1 MDLSPYLASVREGV
15 KNAAALADDNTQQV
29 AQRLGTAID
38 SSTRLALIQALSDAA
53 STISADLAPASVD
66 VRIVAGEPEFA
77 VSVPTPSAEPMM
89 ITPTADEAAESDEP
103 EVDEDEPIA
112 RISLRLPASVKSKV
126 DEMADADGIST
137 NAWLQRAIMDAL
149 HERRRPPHPPG
160 PPGPR
165 GVFGPEGALG
175 PLGPLGPNGVFGPH
189 GVFGPGGPFGSGKE
203 RQREGR
209 STSRKAGGHNVQG
222 WVQ

>member
-15 KNAAALADDNTQQV
+15 KNAAALADEDTQQV

-53 STISADLAPASVD
+53 SSISADLAPASVD

-77 VSVPTPSAEPMM
+77 VSVPTPSAEPTM
-89 ITPTADEAAESDEP
+89 ISPVAEEEPQPEEP
-103 EVDEDEPIA
+103 EIDEDEPIA
-112 RISLRLPASVKSKV
+112 RISLRLPHSVKAKV

-149 HERRRPPHPPG
+149 NERRRPPHPPT
-160 PPGPR
+160 PPN
-165 GVFGPEGALG
+165 VFGPDGPLG

-189 GVFGPGGPFGSGKE
+189 GVFGPGGPFTDSKKDRKREARARRSGP
-203 RQREGR
+203 
-209 STSRKAGGHNVQG
+209 GGQNVQG

>member
-66 VRIVAGEPEFA
+66 VRIVGGEPEFA

-89 ITPTADEAAESDEP
+89 ITPTADEAAEPDEP
-103 EVDEDEPIA
+103 EIDEDEPIA
-112 RISLRLPASVKSKV
+112 RISLRLPTSVKSKV

-149 HERRRPPHPPG
+149 NERRRPPHPPG
-160 PPGPR
+160 PQGIFAPDGP
-165 GVFGPEGALG
+165 LG
-175 PLGPLGPNGVFGPH
+175 PQGPLGPNGVFGPH
-189 GVFGPGGPFGSGKE
+189 GVFGPGGPFGQGKN
-203 RQREGR
+203 RSRESRPGR
-209 STSRKAGGHNVQG
+209 SGPGGHNVQG

>member
-15 KNAAALADDNTQQV
+15 TNAAALADESTQQV

-53 STISADLAPASVD
+53 STISADLAPASVE
-66 VRIVAGEPEFA
+66 VRIVGGEPEFA
-77 VSVPTPSAEPMM
+77 VSVPTAPAEPMM
-89 ITPTADEAAESDEP
+89 ITPAAEEETPAEEP
-103 EVDEDEPIA
+103 ELDEDEPIA

-149 HERRRPPHPPG
+149 NERRRPPHPPQ
-160 PPGPR
+160 PPGPP
-165 GVFGPEGALG
+165 GVFGPDG
-175 PLGPLGPNGVFGPH
+175 PLGPQGPFGPNGIFGPH
-189 GVFGPGGPFGSGKE
+189 GVFGPGGHFGKQ
-203 RQREGR
+203 RQREGK
-209 STSRKAGGHNVQG
+209 SSGPGSKNVQG

>member
-15 KNAAALADDNTQQV
+15 TNAAALADEQTQQV

-53 STISADLAPASVD
+53 STISADLAPASVE
-66 VRIVAGEPEFA
+66 VRIVGGQPEFA
-77 VSVPTPSAEPMM
+77 VSVPTSSAEPMM
-89 ITPTADEAAESDEP
+89 ITSEAEQPSELEEP
-103 EVDEDEPIA
+103 ELDLGDEPIA
-112 RISLRLPASVKSKV
+112 RISLRLPASVKAKV

-149 HERRRPPHPPG
+149 NERRRPPHPPTPPG
-160 PPGPR
+160 PPG
-165 GVFGPEGALG
+165 GVFGPDG
-175 PLGPLGPNGVFGPH
+175 PFGPT
-189 GVFGPGGPFGSGKE
+189 GIFGPGGVFSHRGPFGERNRDRESRPRHPGSG
-203 RQREGR
+203 Q
-209 STSRKAGGHNVQG
+209 NVQG

>member
-66 VRIVAGEPEFA
+66 VRIVGGDPEFA
-77 VSVPTPSAEPMM
+77 VSVPSAPAEPVM
-89 ITPTADEAAESDEP
+89 ITPTAEEPAEP
-103 EVDEDEPIA
+103 EEPVIDEDEPVA
-112 RISLRLPASVKSKV
+112 RISLRLPASVKTKV
-126 DEMADADGIST
+126 DEFADADGIST

-149 HERRRPPHPPG
+149 NERRRPPHPPG
-160 PPGPR
+160 PPGPPA
-165 GVFGPEGALG
+165 GVFGPD
-175 PLGPLGPNGVFGPH
+175 GPLGPNGVFGPH
-189 GVFGPGGPFGSGKE
+189 GVFGPGGPFGPGKT
-203 RQREGR
+203 RHREGR
-209 STSRKAGGHNVQG
+209 PGRSGPGGQNVQG

>member
-66 VRIVAGEPEFA
+66 VRIVGGEPEFA
-77 VSVPTPSAEPMM
+77 VSVPTPVAEPTM
-89 ITPTADEAAESDEP
+89 ITSAAEDETPADEP
-103 EVDEDEPIA
+103 EIDEDEPIA

-149 HERRRPPHPPG
+149 NERRRPPHPPN
-160 PPGPR
+160 
-165 GVFGPEGALG
+165 VFGPEGPLGPHG
-175 PLGPLGPNGVFGPH
+175 PLGPQGPFGPNGIFGPH
-189 GVFGPGGPFGSGKE
+189 GVFGPGGQSGGKD
-203 RQREGR
+203 RKREGR
-209 STSRKAGGHNVQG
+209 PHRSGPGGKNVQG